1 MTAPNNIID
10 FVSDDHLLGPFFRGE
25 SWDRWRAVL
34 RAAFA
39 LPMTERDLALFREV
53 AGDRAPPTRRVRE
66 LVCAVGR
73 GGGKDSVAAALAT
86 FIAVTSDFTR
96 LRPGEHAAVMC
107 MAVDRQQASIAFN
120 YVRGLFKGVP
130 MLGLMLAEPPGG
142 DSILLKNCAEI
153 VVQTNNTRS
162 PRGRTVAAAIYD
174 ECAHWYGVD

>member
-1 MTAPNNIID
+1 
-10 FVSDDHLLGPFFRGE
+10 
-25 SWDRWRAVL
+25 
-34 RAAFA
+34 
-39 LPMTERDLALFREV
+39 
-53 AGDRAPPTRRVRE
+53 
-66 LVCAVGR
+66 VCAVGR